1 MKKYRI
7 PRKLKKKIP
16 KGIYCY
22 TGIKMNWKTGIYKIE
37 PCPFLGHI
45 KIRDLILIENNSD
58 NKEIAEEIVEEKEK
72 EEFLNYTVGFC
83 KFLKCEINDQCKS
96 CSLKKD
102 F

>member
-1 MKKYRI
+1 MKKSRI

-22 TGIKMNWKTGIYKIE
+22 NGIKMDWKTGIYKIE

-45 KIRDLILIENNSD
+45 KIRDLILIENNLD

-83 KFLKCEINDQCKS
+83 KFLKCEIDDQCKS